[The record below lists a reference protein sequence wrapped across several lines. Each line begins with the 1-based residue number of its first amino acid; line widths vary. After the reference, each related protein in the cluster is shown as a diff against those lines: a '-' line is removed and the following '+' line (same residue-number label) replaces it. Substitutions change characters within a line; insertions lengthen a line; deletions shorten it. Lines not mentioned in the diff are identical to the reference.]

1 MALVLVDM
9 HGLPVA
15 EAAQVLGVAEG
26 TVKSRC
32 FRGREALADLLG
44 GPDGTG
50 TTGGA
55 GSAGGRAAETGRAPQ
70 DAGPTAVPSPTEP
83 QGAP

>member
-32 FRGREALADLLG
+32 FRGREALAALLG
-44 GPDGTG
+44 GPDGSG
-50 TTGGA
+50 DPGPA
-55 GSAGGRAAETGRAPQ
+55 GRRAADSARAPR
-70 DAGPTAVPSPTEP
+70 DADTTAVPSPTEP

>member
-9 HGLPVA
+9 HGLPVS

-32 FRGREALADLLG
+32 FRGREALAEMLRERG
-44 GPDGTG
+44 E
-50 TTGGA
+50 
-55 GSAGGRAAETGRAPQ
+55 GRPGH
-70 DAGPTAVPSPTEP
+70 DAGPAAVAGPWEP

>member
-32 FRGREALADLLG
+32 FRGREALAEMLRERADER
-44 GPDGTG
+44 
-50 TTGGA
+50 A
-55 GSAGGRAAETGRAPQ
+55 GH
-70 DAGPTAVPSPTEP
+70 DAGPAAVSGPSEP
-83 QGAP
+83 RGAP